1 MSRRFLTFACA
12 GETLV
17 GSLDPAPGRTGLLIV
32 SGGNE
37 LRAGPWGSQARIAEK
52 AALAGFPA
60 FRFDRRGVGDSS
72 GENAGF
78 TASAPDIAAAIAAFR
93 AHVPT
98 LKRIVAFGNCDAA
111 SALMLAGGAGLD
123 ALVLANPWTF
133 EPEPEA
139 GPAEE
144 ADEPE
149 PAPTPM
155 PPSVLRRH
163 YLKRLTDPRAL
174 WRLLTGQVEVRRMA
188 ASLAQAAKAD
198 APPGPLVQQMAQ
210 GLGRFA
216 GPVTIL
222 LAENDRTAQAFLAN
236 WDAFLARWDKGD
248 SLLRRCPDA
257 SHSFAEPQARI
268 WLQGQI
274 LAALRGLD

>member
-1 MSRRFLTFACA
+1 MSRRHVTFACE
-12 GETLV
+12 GSELV

-32 SGGNE
+32 TGGNE
-37 LRAGPWGSQARIAEK
+37 LRSGPWSSQAQIAEK
-52 AALAGFPA
+52 VALAGFPV
-60 FRFDRRGVGDSS
+60 FRFDRRGVGDSA

-78 TASAPDIAAAIAAFR
+78 TGSSSDIAAAIAAFR

-111 SALMLAGGAGLD
+111 SALMLTGGAGLD

-133 EPEPEA
+133 EPEAEPTPAAEA
-139 GPAEE
+139 
-144 ADEPE
+144 E

-163 YLKRLTDPRAL
+163 YIKRLTDPRAL
-174 WRLLTGQVEVRRMA
+174 WRLLTGKVQLGQMA
-188 ASLAQAAKAD
+188 ASLAEAVHSDGAPSSLAQLLAD
-198 APPGPLVQQMAQ
+198 
-210 GLGRFA
+210 GLAEFGGSA
-216 GPVTIL
+216 TIL

-236 WDAFLARWDKGD
+236 WDKADQR
-248 SLLRRCPDA
+248 LRKCPGA
-257 SHSFAEPQARI
+257 SHSFVEPQARI

-274 LAALRGLD
+274 LAALRSLD